1 MYFIFLGL
9 LQGIFEWLP
18 MSSGGIVSTVH
29 GILSDVTLEQ
39 SVAFAIWLHI
49 GTSFSILI
57 VFRQRFFLM
66 VKEILSN
73 PLQPSPTLSFLLIA
87 TVVGSIVGISLITTL
102 GRLSSMPGS
111 SVMGVTGILM
121 LISGLSQT
129 KRPLQGFRSKED
141 LKLKDSVI
149 TGIIQG
155 ISVLPGISRSGM
167 TMSLLLHRQFDK
179 HEALLLNFL
188 LTIPLSLIG
197 ALYVGITQEFL
208 WSTEALLAAVS
219 SCLVGIISIH
229 ALIELANK
237 LNFALITIS
246 LASLMISGAI
256 LHLIF

>member
-18 MSSGGIVSTVH
+18 ISSEGIVSTVY
-29 GILSDVTLEQ
+29 GISSDVTLEQ
-39 SVAFAIWLHI
+39 SIAFAIWLHI
-49 GTSFSILI
+49 GTSFSVLI
-57 VFRQRFFLM
+57 VFRQRFYLM

-87 TVVGSIVGISLITTL
+87 TVVGSIVGISFIKTL
-102 GRLSSMPGS
+102 GQFSSIQGS
-111 SVMGVTGILM
+111 GIMGATGILM
-121 LISGLSQT
+121 LLSGLSQA
-129 KRPLQGFRSKED
+129 KQPLRGFRSKDD

-167 TMSLLLHRQFDK
+167 TMSVLLHRKFDK
-179 HEALLLNFL
+179 HEAFLLNFL

-208 WSTEALLAAVS
+208 WSNEALLAAVS
-219 SCLVGIISIH
+219 SCLVGIVSIH
-229 ALIELANK
+229 ALIELANR
-237 LNFALITIS
+237 LNFALITIL
-246 LASLMISGAI
+246 LAFLMISAAI
-256 LHLIF
+256 LQLAF

>member
-229 ALIELANK
+229 ALIGLANK

-256 LHLIF
+256 LDLIF

>member
-1 MYFIFLGL
+1 MHFIFLGL

-18 MSSGGIVSTVH
+18 LSSEGIVSTVYV
-29 GILSDVTLEQ
+29 IFSDVTLEQ
-39 SVAFAIWLHI
+39 SLALAIWLHI
-49 GTSFSILI
+49 GTSFSVLI
-57 VFRQRFFLM
+57 VFRQRFILM

-73 PLQPSPTLSFLLIA
+73 PSHPSPTLSFLLVA
-87 TVVGSIVGISLITTL
+87 TVVGSIVGISLIKTL
-102 GRLSSMPGS
+102 GQLSSMPGS
-111 SVMGVTGILM
+111 SVMGATGIFM
-121 LISGLSQT
+121 LISGLIQT
-129 KRPLQGFRSKED
+129 KRPLHGFRSKDD

-179 HEALLLNFL
+179 QDILILNFL

-197 ALYVGITQEFL
+197 AIYVGITQELL
-208 WSTEALLAAVS
+208 WSTEALLAAAV

-229 ALIELANK
+229 ALIGLANK

-246 LASLMISGAI
+246 LASLMISAAI
-256 LHLIF
+256 LQFIF